1 MKSRW
6 LSWDKLLFYSF
17 FSFFISLALIHGV
30 IFYRDFEL
38 SSRNLSYLSIGIGYD
53 LLIAAELSALAY
65 FFNFIGRPVYK
76 LALSIAGLCLFIFS
90 FGDYLYYLN
99 FSTHVPFSNVEYSG
113 DFKTFLPSLWSA
125 LSSVYM
131 LIVSTVCVLFVN
143 FVLKSK
149 EETNLSLSAKASN
162 LVIMILLAAIGGG
175 YSNPV
180 VYKDL
185 QNPIVSNSFWYVFY
199 TYTNNEKVDKKLEYP
214 EEAVS
219 YLQSHLTKNHT
230 LDKNS
235 FISFRSKTTC
245 SKSKNKDL
253 A

>member
-1 MKSRW
+1 
-6 LSWDKLLFYSF
+6 
-17 FSFFISLALIHGV
+17 
-30 IFYRDFEL
+30 
-38 SSRNLSYLSIGIGYD
+38 
-53 LLIAAELSALAY
+53 
-65 FFNFIGRPVYK
+65 
-76 LALSIAGLCLFIFS
+76 
-90 FGDYLYYLN
+90 
-99 FSTHVPFSNVEYSG
+99 
-113 DFKTFLPSLWSA
+113 
-125 LSSVYM
+125 M

-219 YLQSHLTKNHT
+219 YLQSHLTKDHT

-245 SKSKNKDL
+245 SKSTNKDL
-253 A
+253 ASGLCLERPNVLLILMESYRGDDVGVLGSNLKITPAFDELSKEGILFTNFYANGFQDKAWFSG